1 MNSLK
6 LIRSLGK
13 NAFLFIFGQTISRI
27 GDMAQLTGLTIYVY
41 NVSSNIFSV
50 SILYAVEALS
60 MIIFGQIG
68 GLFAD
73 KMERKR
79 SLVILQI
86 LQSLLIALI
95 PFSGTG
101 VFLYFLFFIFTAC
114 TSISRIF
121 QSAMSGDIVDSEHY
135 QIFQGIYSSLQ
146 SLSLVIGPVIGAWI
160 FSAFGKN
167 ALFIFN
173 ALSFII
179 CAITTVLISIPWKN
193 VEAKNN
199 KDLLSE
205 WKEGYKI
212 VLSNSDISAIVF
224 SMPIIMFAVGILN
237 SIFVGI
243 NKDLWQFSDKQF
255 GWMMAAGGIGGILG
269 GIIYGVINSKFS
281 LKSSF
286 YFGILVKAF
295 CLLVSTFIFNFY
307 LVFLLFIINRI
318 GFSFMTSTAQVLL
331 LKMTSQQERGRVISI
346 ANSLASILMLF
357 GSSVS
362 GFLVKYT
369 GYKISMTIVIAF
381 HLLCAFIFYLFSN
394 KSSKN
399 IFEFLT

>member
-6 LIRSLGK
+6 LVRSLGK

-41 NVSSNIFSV
+41 NVSNNIFSV

-86 LQSLLIALI
+86 LQALLIALI

-101 VFLYFLFFIFTAC
+101 FVLYLLFFIFTAC

-121 QSAMSGDIVDSEHY
+121 QSAMSGDIVDSKQYET
-135 QIFQGIYSSLQ
+135 FQGIYSSLQ

-179 CAITTVLISIPWKN
+179 CAITTFFISIPLKN

-243 NKDLWQFSDKQF
+243 NKDFWQFSDKQF

-286 YFGILVKAF
+286 YFGILVKAS
-295 CLLVSTFIFNFY
+295 CLLLSTFIFNFY

-318 GFSFMTSTAQVLL
+318 GFSFMTSTAQVFL

-362 GFLVKYT
+362 GFLVKYSC
-369 GYKISMTIVIAF
+369 YKISMIVIIAF
-381 HLLCAFIFYLFSN
+381 HLLCAFVFYLFSY